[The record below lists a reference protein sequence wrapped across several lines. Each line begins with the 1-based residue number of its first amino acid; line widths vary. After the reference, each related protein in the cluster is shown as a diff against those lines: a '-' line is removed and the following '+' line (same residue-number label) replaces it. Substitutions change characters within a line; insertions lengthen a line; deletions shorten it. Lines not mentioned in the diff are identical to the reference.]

1 MKTQL
6 KAGGISA
13 IIAAV
18 TYIFAI
24 GLAGTVLSPM
34 TNLSLGFKEYM
45 TFLTANQTLIFIW
58 HFAMYIIN
66 GICLVFLALTLY
78 DRLKDG
84 APMLARAATVFGFL
98 WIALVFASGLITNY
112 GTSALV
118 SLYAVDPARA
128 ESLKLAL
135 ETITLGIDSSDKLL
149 GCLWVG
155 LSSLAAFKT
164 HTLPRA
170 AAVLGMLISVMGLL
184 GSTVPALIA
193 ISYAFGVGV
202 IVWWLWVGITLLRR
216 PAAETLPL
224 VRNTQPA

>member
-1 MKTQL
+1 MKTLQHT
-6 KAGGISA
+6 GGISA
-13 IIAAV
+13 IVAAA

-24 GLAGTVLSPM
+24 GLASTLLAPM
-34 TNLSLGFKEYM
+34 TDLSLGFTEYM

-58 HFAMYIIN
+58 HFTMYIIN
-66 GICLVFLALTLY
+66 GICLVFLALSLY

-84 APMLARAATVFGFL
+84 APIFARAATVFGFM

-118 SLYAVDPARA
+118 SLHAVDPSRA
-128 ESLKLAL
+128 ESLKLTL

-155 LSSLAAFKT
+155 LTSLAAFKIRA
-164 HTLPRA
+164 LPRA
-170 AAVLGMLISVMGLL
+170 AAILGMLISVMGLL

-202 IVWWLWVGITLLRR
+202 IVWWLWVGIALLRR
-216 PAAETLPL
+216 PAIASLPL
-224 VRNTQPA
+224 VKNIQPV